1 MDLRQIKCFVAVVE
15 EGSVTGA
22 ARRLNV
28 VQPAVSM
35 SLRKLED
42 EFGVVLFDRSARGVV
57 VSQKA
62 RGLYEICLQILEHVA
77 AASEVL
83 RSKDIEVPTKLTVG
97 SLPSGGYS
105 FIPAA
110 LSEVAGL
117 FPNCCI
123 TSRQSFNEE
132 LLDGVARGRS
142 DIAVVSRIG
151 KNERLPHAY
160 LGSERLLCVG
170 APGAELSEME
180 TISATELM
188 KRRLVL
194 SPVLRRRF
202 EDDFARAGLELSP
215 ALEVEDASLIFGV
228 LRQPGW
234 FSMMPASAFCG
245 MKSEEFSVVPICE
258 PMIERDRWMVW
269 SSERP
274 LSGPA
279 KAFDAAIRNLLTENR
294 FVRLSSA
301 TEPVLRQSASIAGA
315 VRSLVAS
322 QSPSIKAKRASSAA
336 SASTQSR

>member
-62 RGLYEICLQILEHVA
+62 RGLYEICLQILDHVA

-83 RSKDIEVPTKLTVG
+83 RSKDIEVPTKLAVG

-105 FIPAA
+105 FIPTA
-110 LSEVAGL
+110 LNEVVGL

-132 LLDGVARGRS
+132 LLDGVAQGRI
-142 DIAVVSRIG
+142 DIAVVSKIR
-151 KNERLPHAY
+151 KHERLPHAY
-160 LGSERLLCVG
+160 LGSERLLCVSASDSG
-170 APGAELSEME
+170 ISGME
-180 TISATELM
+180 AISAAELM

-215 ALEVEDASLIFGV
+215 ALEVDDASLIFGV

-234 FSMMPASAFCG
+234 FSIMPASAFCG
-245 MKSEEFSVVPICE
+245 MKSGEFSVVPICE
-258 PMIERDRWMVW
+258 PTIERDRWIVW
-269 SSERP
+269 SSDKP
-274 LSGPA
+274 LSSAA
-279 KAFDAAIRNLLTENR
+279 KAFDAAIRRLFTESR
-294 FVRLSSA
+294 FVRLSSV
-301 TEPVLRQSASIAGA
+301 TEPLLRQALPTVGSLRSADMPRKAA
-315 VRSLVAS
+315 Y
-322 QSPSIKAKRASSAA
+322 KAKRASSVV
-336 SASTQSR
+336 SANDAG